1 MNRFPQ
7 LVPKIYPSEYL
18 FIDVIAVSAS
28 HPIYNKISHIFYCYF
43 ILLFRL
49 LEDKLLQ
56 LVGVHKKTESY
67 LGYKQ

>member
-1 MNRFPQ
+1 MSRFPQ
-7 LVPKIYPSEYL
+7 LVPKIYPNEYL

-28 HPIYNKISHIFYCYF
+28 YPVYNKLSHIFYCYF

-56 LVGVHKKTESY
+56 LVGVHKKADSY